1 MTETISRDE
10 ARQIAITAQRL
21 SADRPTDLVEL
32 VRHLGF
38 LQLDPTAAIAPAADL
53 IAWSRL
59 GSAYRP
65 EDLQRAIQVD
75 RTLYEHKSPDGPEVG
90 LLAMIRPTSDLGLFL
105 DEMSRWPPYPM
116 HRGWL
121 DTNEPFRQDVLKRL
135 RDAGPLLSK
144 EIADTSITPW
154 VSTGWTNNQ
163 NVTRMLEL
171 LLARGE
177 VATAGRIGRQRT
189 FDLAERIYPAGIE
202 VIPEEQAHAI
212 RDQRRLEA
220 LGITRAKIVGDAGE
234 PVRVEGSK
242 LEWRVDPAA
251 RGKPF
256 VGRTAL
262 LSPFDRLI
270 HDRIRSHDV
279 FEFEYL
285 LEMYKPA
292 AARRWGYF
300 ALPILHNDRMIGK
313 LDALANRKAGV
324 LEITAIHEDSP
335 WSKDAK
341 DAVRAEISDLAGW
354 LGLTPKY

>member
-21 SADRPTDLVEL
+21 TADRPTDLVEL

-65 EDLQRAIQVD
+65 EDLQQAIQVD

-144 EIADTSITPW
+144 EIADTSLTPW
-154 VSTGWTNNQ
+154 VSTGWTNDQ

-177 VATAGRIGRQRT
+177 VATAGRMGRQRT

-256 VGRTAL
+256 TGRTAL

-292 AARRWGYF
+292 EERRWGYF

-324 LEITAIHEDSP
+324 LEITAIHEDQP
-335 WSKDAK
+335 WTKDAK

>member
-21 SADRPTDLVEL
+21 TADRPTDLVEL

-65 EDLQRAIQVD
+65 EDLQQAIQVD

-144 EIADTSITPW
+144 EIADTSLTPW

-189 FDLAERIYPAGIE
+189 FDLAERIYPADIE

-313 LDALANRKAGV
+313 LDALANRKAGL
-324 LEITAIHEDSP
+324 LEITAIHEDQP
-335 WSKDAK
+335 WTKDAK
-341 DAVRAEISDLAGW
+341 DAVRAEIEDLAGW

>member
-65 EDLQRAIQVD
+65 EHLQRAIQVD

-121 DTNEPFRQDVLKRL
+121 DTNEPFRQDVLQRL

-256 VGRTAL
+256 AGRTAL

-313 LDALANRKAGV
+313 LDALANRKAGL
-324 LEITAIHEDSP
+324 LEITAIHEDQP
-335 WSKDAK
+335 WTKDAK
-341 DAVRAEISDLAGW
+341 DAVRAEIEDLAGW